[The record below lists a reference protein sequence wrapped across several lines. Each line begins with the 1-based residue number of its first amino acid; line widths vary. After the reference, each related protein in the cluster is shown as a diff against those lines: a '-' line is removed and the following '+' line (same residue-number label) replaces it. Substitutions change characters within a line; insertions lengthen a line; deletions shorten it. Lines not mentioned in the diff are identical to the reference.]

1 VLFLLNK
8 KDFINMNL
16 PVTNPIV
23 KNVFLEQIIPEKLF
37 LDLQEKKFIG
47 YLYLVV
53 DGKYGFEE
61 SIIVLSKG
69 AVTGA
74 IFLIEPY
81 EIELY
86 GKEAITYCIN
96 SYGHKLGQ
104 FDIFE
109 LTDDQIKLILL
120 FNDKIKFNYPIN
132 NKKGNYFEKIKYDQN
147 KIDLLVKDKITIDKT
162 KKEIL
167 DERGLEELLK

>member
-1 VLFLLNK
+1 
-8 KDFINMNL
+8 MNL

-23 KNVFLEQIIPEKLF
+23 KNVFLEQVIPEKLF

-61 SIIVLSKG
+61 SIIILSKG
-69 AVTGA
+69 AVAGA
-74 IFLIEPY
+74 IFLIESY

-96 SYGHKLGQ
+96 SYGHNLGQ

-120 FNDKIKFNYPIN
+120 FNDQIKFNYPIN
-132 NKKGNYFEKIKYDQN
+132 TKKGNYFEKIKYDQN
-147 KIDLLVKDKITIDKT
+147 KIDLLVKDKIKPEKT
-162 KKEIL
+162 KKEML